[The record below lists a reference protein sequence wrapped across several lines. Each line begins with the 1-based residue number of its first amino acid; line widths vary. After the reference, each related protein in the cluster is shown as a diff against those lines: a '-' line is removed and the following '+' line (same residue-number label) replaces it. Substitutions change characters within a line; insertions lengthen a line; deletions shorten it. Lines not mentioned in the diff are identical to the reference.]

1 MRAPL
6 ERVYGAAADV
16 ERWPSILAHYRW
28 VRRLGGNLVEMA
40 AWRPFGV
47 IKYPTWWVSEMT
59 FDRSAGEIRYRHV
72 RGITRG
78 MEVVWRVVEARG
90 GGEGEIVDTGTG
102 PTWPPIGRLAAGLVI
117 GPVFIPG
124 IALRALP

>member
-1 MRAPL
+1 MRALL

-16 ERWPSILAHYRW
+16 ERWPSILARYRW

-78 MEVVWRVVEARG
+78 MEGAWRLGEARRRVG
-90 GGEGEIVDTGTG
+90 GG
-102 PTWPPIGRLAAGLVI
+102 IGRTCSRTAPPLRAPTAAGL
-117 GPVFIPG
+117 
-124 IALRALP
+124 L